1 MRVLLV
7 CTGLNDLGGANR
19 HLATMYQNLS
29 KKGFE
34 VFIVCSS
41 SKPDAL
47 KNFFLFS
54 KIDERHLY
62 FIPRWQKWFLVPMVF
77 SLARA
82 FKIFHPDVIHSF
94 GIQSDVFCGLAA
106 KIALAS
112 NMYAYYESSPLTA
125 NSGWL
130 KNIFYRTMN
139 RLVKDQFCQTVAVSE
154 GIKNELAQA
163 KLRCPNNIKVIYVG
177 IEMGSSI
184 VDFQKKAARFTQN
197 KPVIGTIA
205 RFSAEKGLDRLLRAA
220 AIVQKQVPQARFVL
234 IGDGQQKKEII
245 ALAHELNLEKNVE
258 FRGWTAHPRLDM
270 EQFDLFVMP
279 SLREGCPHTL
289 LEALSAGCP
298 VVASDISGINEII
311 RDHQDGILVDTAC
324 AERFAEAI
332 GTMCADP
339 QKAIQLAQSGYTRVR
354 EKFTVE
360 KETEALQE
368 LYQKG
373 L

>member
-19 HLATMYQNLS
+19 HLATIYQNLS

-34 VFIVCSS
+34 IFIVCSS
-41 SKPDAL
+41 LAPDAL

-62 FIPRWQKWFLVPMVF
+62 FIPRWHKWFLIPMVF
-77 SLARA
+77 SLVRA
-82 FKIFHPDVIHSF
+82 FRILRPDVVHSF
-94 GIQSDVFCGLAA
+94 GIQSDAFCGLAA
-106 KIALAS
+106 KIAPAS

-139 RLVKDQFCQTVAVSE
+139 RLVKDQFRQTVAVSE
-154 GIKNELAQA
+154 GIKMELVKV
-163 KLRCPNNIKVIYVG
+163 KLRCPNKIKVIYVG
-177 IEMGSSI
+177 IEIGSST
-184 VDFQKKAARFTQN
+184 VDFQKKIAHFSQN
-197 KPVIGTIA
+197 NPVIGTIA
-205 RFSAEKGLDRLLRAA
+205 RFSPEKGLDRFLRAA
-220 AIVQKQVPQARFVL
+220 VIVQKQIPQAQFVL
-234 IGDGQQKKEII
+234 IGDGQQKNEMIV
-245 ALAHELNLEKNVE
+245 LAHKLNLEKHVE

-279 SLREGCPHTL
+279 SLREGCPNTL

-298 VVASDISGINEII
+298 VVASDIPGINEVI

-332 GTMCADP
+332 NTMCTDP
-339 QKAIQLAQSGYTRVR
+339 QKAVQLAKSGYQRVR

-360 KETEALQE
+360 KEMEALKE